1 MSTAVLPELAWLSIA
16 KPNIGIALAI
26 AYAPSWCRGRNLV
39 VNACAVALLLAVS
52 WLLRPHWFTEWLAV
66 VRGPTP
72 HIVVPVMMLGG
83 PIVLLALFRWRRPEA
98 RLLAGLV
105 CVPQTFSSYDS
116 LIVFLAADTRR
127 DALLL
132 VAGTTLVTLVISLL
146 GTPESYAEAVHRF
159 APFRIAL
166 VYAPAVWIILR
177 RPNCSAS
184 SVN

>member
-1 MSTAVLPELAWLSIA
+1 
-16 KPNIGIALAI
+16 
-26 AYAPSWCRGRNLV
+26 
-39 VNACAVALLLAVS
+39 
-52 WLLRPHWFTEWLAV
+52 
-66 VRGPTP
+66 
-72 HIVVPVMMLGG
+72 MMLGG